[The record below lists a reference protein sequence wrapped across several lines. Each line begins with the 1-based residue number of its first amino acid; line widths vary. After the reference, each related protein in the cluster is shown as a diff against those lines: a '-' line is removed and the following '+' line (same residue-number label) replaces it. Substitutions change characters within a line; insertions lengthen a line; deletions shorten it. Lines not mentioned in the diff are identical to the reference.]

1 MFANVMD
8 QSEKEKFLELIH
20 KIAQCDED
28 YSEEEEELLNNY
40 KIELGIQDVKD
51 TDTLEGHVEFF
62 AGKTPE
68 LKKIVFFELYGMIM
82 ADGKI
87 APKESELIEM
97 VEKAFGLPE
106 SLYIEIISVA
116 DELRKVY
123 DRIYDVL
130 F

>member
-1 MFANVMD
+1 MFANIMD

-40 KIELGIQDVKD
+40 KIELVIQDVKD
-51 TDTLEGHVEFF
+51 TDSLEGLVDFF

-68 LKKIVFFELYGMIM
+68 LKKIVYFELYGMIM

-87 APKESELIEM
+87 ASKESELIQM
-97 VEKAFGLPE
+97 IEKAFGLPE
-106 SLYIEIISVA
+106 SLYAEIISVA

>member
-1 MFANVMD
+1 
-8 QSEKEKFLELIH
+8 
-20 KIAQCDED
+20 
-28 YSEEEEELLNNY
+28 
-40 KIELGIQDVKD
+40 
-51 TDTLEGHVEFF
+51 
-62 AGKTPE
+62 
-68 LKKIVFFELYGMIM
+68 MIM

-87 APKESELIEM
+87 ALKESELIEM

>member
-1 MFANVMD
+1 MFANIMD

-51 TDTLEGHVEFF
+51 TDSLEGLVDFF
-62 AGKTPE
+62 ASKTPE

-87 APKESELIEM
+87 ASKESELIEM
-97 VEKAFGLPE
+97 IEKAFGLPQ
-106 SLYIEIISVA
+106 SLYAEIISVA
-116 DELRKVY
+116 NDLRKVY

>member
-51 TDTLEGHVEFF
+51 TDTLEGLVDFF

-87 APKESELIEM
+87 ALKESELIEM